1 MGTSVQ
7 EAGHKTELY
16 EVDGGRVNVF
26 RAGAGNPLLYLH
38 PAGGAGIWYPYH
50 DLLAEKFEVF
60 APDHPGFGL
69 SDTLPWT
76 EAIDDY
82 VYHYLAFLDHY
93 KLERVDVIGASLG
106 GWMAAELAVHHPER
120 IRRLVLLAP
129 IGLRIP
135 GHPIADL
142 FGMTRD
148 ELVEALYHDRAIGEA
163 AFPADAD
170 LDVIMQAFKESTA
183 FARIA
188 WNPFCA
194 NPKLERRLDR
204 ISSPTLVLW
213 GDDDRTVPI
222 EHGRRYAE
230 RIPNAELNVIRE
242 SGHAMLAEQP
252 EAVVNEIAAFLSP
265 PD

>member
-1 MGTSVQ
+1 VGSGVQ
-7 EAGHKTELY
+7 EAGYKTESY
-16 EVDGGRVNVF
+16 EADGGRVNVF
-26 RAGAGNPLLYLH
+26 RAGAGAPLLYLH

-50 DLLAEKFEVF
+50 DLLAERFEVF

-82 VYHYLAFLDHY
+82 VYHYLAFLDRY
-93 KLERVDVIGASLG
+93 EMERVDVVGASLG

-120 IRRLVLLAP
+120 IRRLVLLSP

-135 GHPIADL
+135 GHSVADL

-148 ELVEALYHDRAIGEA
+148 ELVAALFHDRAIGEA
-163 AFPADAD
+163 AFPADVD
-170 LDVIMQAFKESTA
+170 LDVIMQIFKENTA

-204 ISSPTLVLW
+204 ITSPTLVLW

-230 RIPNAELNVIRE
+230 RIPNAELKVIPE
-242 SGHAMLAEQP
+242 SGHAMLSEQP
-252 EAVVNEIAAFLSP
+252 EAVVNEIVAFLGQ